1 MEESTRDVSV
11 QTKWVRLGLLI
22 ALLHYAFLVLV
33 IFLLNIDLV
42 VAAVVA
48 IVVSIGGGVAL
59 MIYVLYRY

>member
-1 MEESTRDVSV
+1 MAESTRDVSV

-33 IFLLNIDLV
+33 ILLLNIDLIL
-42 VAAVVA
+42 AAVVA
-48 IVVSIGGGVAL
+48 IVVSIGGGIAL